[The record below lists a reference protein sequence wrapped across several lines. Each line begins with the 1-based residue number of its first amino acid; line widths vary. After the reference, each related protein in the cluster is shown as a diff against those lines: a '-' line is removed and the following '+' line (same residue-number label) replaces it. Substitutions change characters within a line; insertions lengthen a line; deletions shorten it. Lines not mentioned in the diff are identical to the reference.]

1 MEPLFSDEIEQKPV
15 ANHFDNTFDDG
26 VDNRNMLMD
35 LARAAFAH
43 GHHIIAITQ
52 SKKSAEEIAD
62 LHGERGRLA
71 PQQQQDHRTYRWSSR
86 QAQNYLE
93 TMEEEVVSPNEPK
106 EREQFI
112 GKVLNDTQIPDDVG
126 LWRPVAIKQ
135 DMETGRKPK
144 APRAPGA
151 KLRCWELVVDVR
163 GWLSTCSPSVGDLA
177 ILALVSTS
185 VLETSSEWDH
195 PARHISAC
203 LGATTG
209 EGLCPETMRDTVVCI
224 FFWWMPT
231 LNGKYNIFCI

>member
-1 MEPLFSDEIEQKPV
+1 MQII
-15 ANHFDNTFDDG
+15 FDNTFDDG

-43 GHHIIAITQ
+43 GHHTIAITQ

-62 LHGERGRLA
+62 LNGERARLA
-71 PQQQQDHRTYRWSSR
+71 PQQQQDDRTYRWSSR
-86 QAQNYLE
+86 QVQNYLE

-135 DMETGRKPK
+135 YMETGRKPK
-144 APRAPGA
+144 APQRAPGA
-151 KLRCWELVVDVR
+151 KLRCWELVVDVC

-185 VLETSSEWDH
+185 VLETSSE
-195 PARHISAC
+195 
-203 LGATTG
+203 
-209 EGLCPETMRDTVVCI
+209 
-224 FFWWMPT
+224 
-231 LNGKYNIFCI
+231 